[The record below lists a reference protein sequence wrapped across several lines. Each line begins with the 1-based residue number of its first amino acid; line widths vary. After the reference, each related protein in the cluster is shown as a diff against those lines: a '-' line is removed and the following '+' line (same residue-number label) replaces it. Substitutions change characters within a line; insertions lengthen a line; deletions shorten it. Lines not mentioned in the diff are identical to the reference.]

1 MPKNY
6 PSGILSGLVKPKY
19 ALIKNVIGENYEPKH
34 GIDIFID
41 LNTFISAMCS
51 STKYLSSLPF
61 SSNIEADIVSSLVHI
76 LLHWKNFS
84 RRWDDVRI
92 FMIMNDYDNKGC
104 YEYKILKSYLAP
116 YNHKLNNERYTQL
129 KYHLTE
135 ALNIMQKVL
144 RYVPNSYLIR
154 CDKFDSLVFPA
165 LIDDYDIKLRDRI
178 IVSGNNLFTGYAFEK
193 NCKVIFSKCRRM
205 GISQLYDPL
214 MIAQSISKIDDDVMK
229 TFVTNKVFYNLL
241 NVIIGDYDRGILG
254 MTNIGI
260 SRFASDLLRNVEKG
274 LIPTN
279 PKPIESVLPA
289 VEENFHQYIMQSYPL
304 IDIKSHAELI
314 PRSSIE
320 SIKSEQMIDM
330 IDIDSLRQ
338 LSIDGVNLLELV

>member
-1 MPKNY
+1 
-6 PSGILSGLVKPKY
+6 
-19 ALIKNVIGENYEPKH
+19 
-34 GIDIFID
+34 
-41 LNTFISAMCS
+41 
-51 STKYLSSLPF
+51 
-61 SSNIEADIVSSLVHI
+61 
-76 LLHWKNFS
+76 
-84 RRWDDVRI
+84 
-92 FMIMNDYDNKGC
+92 
-104 YEYKILKSYLAP
+104 
-116 YNHKLNNERYTQL
+116 
-129 KYHLTE
+129 
-135 ALNIMQKVL
+135 
-144 RYVPNSYLIR
+144 
-154 CDKFDSLVFPA
+154 
-165 LIDDYDIKLRDRI
+165 
-178 IVSGNNLFTGYAFEK
+178 
-193 NCKVIFSKCRRM
+193 M

-279 PKPIESVLPA
+279 PKTIESVLPA
-289 VEENFHQYIMQSYPL
+289 VEENFHQYIMKSYPL